1 MKSSVLACFVVML
14 AIASSSGQQQPRV
27 TGFFTDMRGTPSGD
41 VVGTEVWIVYARGKY
56 YATVQDAAG
65 EPDPPVIVP
74 VEVRGSQIEFTTRR
88 AMQSGDGKPAPDLV
102 LNYAGTVTRTSLVLS
117 VNGNRQT
124 LKRGNSYW
132 Q

>member
-1 MKSSVLACFVVML
+1 MKSVVGACIVVLL

-88 AMQSGDGKPAPDLV
+88 AMLSGNGRPLPDLV
-102 LNYAGTVTRTSLVLS
+102 LNYAGAVTTAGLALS
-117 VNGNRQT
+117 VNGNSRT
-124 LKRGNSYW
+124 LRRGTSYW